1 MLCPCPCVRPGVR
14 SGACFHGDSSFFDGL
29 WRSIKSSILNG
40 IRGFRTCVRSLTST
54 VFRDFCSDILGVK
67 IVEKKVDTLGNLEF
81 FVVGVGCWGW
91 VVEGGKCIRYA
102 SIL

>member
-1 MLCPCPCVRPGVR
+1 M
-14 SGACFHGDSSFFDGL
+14 
-29 WRSIKSSILNG
+29 
-40 IRGFRTCVRSLTST
+40 
-54 VFRDFCSDILGVK
+54 FRDFCSDILGVK
-67 IVEKKVDTLGNLEF
+67 IVAKKVDTLGNLEF